1 MTRYMLI
8 NELIIQ
14 SELNFTLNE
23 NNNKG
28 KSCFFLNYIFKN

>member
-28 KSCFFLNYIFKN
+28 KSWFFLKLYF